1 MKNGKHRD
9 DMLRWIF
16 SLKLPALIAYLCFC
30 VVISGFA
37 LGSFAKI
44 IQEYL
49 TTTYDYR
56 TEGLMVLGQVAF
68 QWSFMG
74 NASWSKRKGYA
85 IIALTVSMIG
95 SLLLLPLIACHN
107 IFTVSVL
114 LATVYFFAVVT
125 FIFAIHHSLIRTE
138 KLPTI
143 LTYTWVLYRILLLIY
158 LVFPREGHYG

>member
-1 MKNGKHRD
+1 
-9 DMLRWIF
+9 MLRWIF

-49 TTTYDYR
+49 TTTYDYSS
-56 TEGLMVLGQVAF
+56 EGIMVIGQVAF
-68 QWSFMG
+68 QWLFMG
-74 NASWSKRKGYA
+74 RTTWLERKRYA
-85 IIALTVSMIG
+85 LIALGVSMIG
-95 SLLLLPLIACHN
+95 SFLLLPLIAYHN
-107 IFTVSVL
+107 IFTVSAL
-114 LATVYFFAVVT
+114 FATVYFFTVVGI
-125 FIFAIHHSLIRTE
+125 IFAIHHSLIRTE

-143 LTYTWVLYRILLLIY
+143 LTYTWVLYRILLLVY